1 MTTSKRTHELYVYLQ
16 LPDSGEWAVVGR
28 YRNLGDVGEF
38 VYAPSYIDAGHK
50 WAIDPINLPLI
61 AGQTH
66 YARRYQGLF
75 DVLRDAAPDAWGQL
89 LLKKKLGMPENSTPL
104 DYLVN
109 AGNGDRWGA
118 LAVGTSK
125 KASVSHIASPRLS
138 RLDELV
144 EELGALAESRPPV
157 HANLRK
163 QLFATPSMG
172 GARPKATIKDGDD
185 YWLVKPGLHTD
196 TIDLA
201 LLEHVSQLWGRKAG
215 MHFAETVHHPLAGGR
230 SVVRVKRFDRQS
242 GRRLMT
248 VSGASLLQ
256 IQYPFVSNDDTEGA
270 SYPRLAEELKRIGAP
285 AEDRLEL
292 FRRMVFNAAVGNDE
306 DHPRNHAVVY
316 CHDEKRWRL
325 SPAFDVVPNPDE
337 SPEHLVMQVCAG
349 RRDISRQALT
359 ADYARF
365 GFRTIE
371 LAEAELRAQYL
382 RIQDAFAE
390 VSSLLGEEL
399 REKLAQRL
407 AEAAYWWR
415 ID

>member
-1 MTTSKRTHELYVYLQ
+1 
-16 LPDSGEWAVVGR
+16 
-28 YRNLGDVGEF
+28 
-38 VYAPSYIDAGHK
+38 
-50 WAIDPINLPLI
+50 
-61 AGQTH
+61 
-66 YARRYQGLF
+66 
-75 DVLRDAAPDAWGQL
+75 
-89 LLKKKLGMPENSTPL
+89 
-104 DYLVN
+104 
-109 AGNGDRWGA
+109 
-118 LAVGTSK
+118 
-125 KASVSHIASPRLS
+125 
-138 RLDELV
+138 
-144 EELGALAESRPPV
+144 
-157 HANLRK
+157 
-163 QLFATPSMG
+163 
-172 GARPKATIKDGDD
+172 
-185 YWLVKPGLHTD
+185 
-196 TIDLA
+196 
-201 LLEHVSQLWGRKAG
+201 
-215 MHFAETVHHPLAGGR
+215 
-230 SVVRVKRFDRQS
+230 
-242 GRRLMT
+242 MT

-256 IQYPFVSNDDTEGA
+256 IQYPFGSNDDTEGA

-337 SPEHLVMQVCAG
+337 SPEYLVMQVCAG